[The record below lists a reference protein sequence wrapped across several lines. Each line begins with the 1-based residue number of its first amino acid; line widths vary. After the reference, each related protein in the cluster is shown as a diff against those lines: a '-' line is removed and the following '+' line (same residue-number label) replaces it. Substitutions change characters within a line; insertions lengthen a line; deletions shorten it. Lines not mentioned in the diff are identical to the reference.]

1 MILSVSRRTD
11 IPAFYSEW
19 FINRIKEGF
28 VYVRNPFNMN
38 QISKVNIKNN
48 VVDCIVF
55 WTKNAKPLMGHLKAL
70 DERGYKYYFQFTLN
84 PYGSDLEKN
93 IGKKEKNIKTFK
105 ELSEKIGPEK
115 VIWRYDPI
123 IITAKHNQDYHFEQF
138 AMLSKMLKGFTH
150 KVVIS
155 YLDDY
160 RKVKKNMQGLD
171 VKDVNE
177 QDMYNIAK
185 QFSIIAKNHDLV
197 IETCAEAIDL
207 SSLGI
212 NHGKCID
219 GELIEK
225 IIGYDIQ
232 NKDKR
237 DNNRENCGCMKCI
250 DIGQY
255 DTCVHDCIYCYANV
269 NKDLA
274 IRNKANHNPQSPIL
288 VGTYDE
294 SNVKDRKDIRSFR
307 IDPGLFG

>member
-28 VYVRNPFNMN
+28 VYVRNPFNVN
-38 QISKVNIKNN
+38 QISKVNIKPD

-55 WTKNAKPLMGHLKAL
+55 WTKNPKPLMGHLKEL
-70 DERGYKYYFQFTLN
+70 DERGYKYYFQFTIN

-93 IGKKEKNIKTFK
+93 IGNKEKIIKTFK

-123 IITAKHNQDYHFEQF
+123 IITTKYSQDYHFKQF
-138 AMLSKMLKGFTH
+138 AMLSEMLKSFTR

-155 YLDDY
+155 YFDDY
-160 RKVKKNMQGLD
+160 RKVKKNMKGLD
-171 VKDVNE
+171 VKDFSE
-177 QDMYNIAK
+177 QDMYDIAK
-185 QFSIIAKNHDLV
+185 QFSIIAKKHDLV

-219 GELIEK
+219 GDLIEK

-232 NKDKR
+232 YKDKR

-255 DTCVHDCIYCYANV
+255 DTCVHNCIYCYANI
-269 NKDLA
+269 NKDIA

-288 VGTYDE
+288 FGTYDQG
-294 SNVKDRKDIRSFR
+294 NVKDRKDIELFR